1 MKITVLGG
9 SGLIGSKL
17 VNLLRQRGHE
27 VVAASLASGV
37 NTLTGE
43 GLDEAFAGAQVVVD
57 VTNSPS
63 FEDKAVLAFF
73 ETAGRNIIEAEV
85 TAGVKHHVALSV
97 VGADRLPQSGYLRAK
112 VAQENLISHSL
123 IPYTILRST

>member
-17 VNLLRQRGHE
+17 VNLLRQQGHE

-43 GLDEAFAGAQVVVD
+43 GLG
-57 VTNSPS
+57 
-63 FEDKAVLAFF
+63 
-73 ETAGRNIIEAEV
+73 
-85 TAGVKHHVALSV
+85 
-97 VGADRLPQSGYLRAK
+97 
-112 VAQENLISHSL
+112 
-123 IPYTILRST
+123 